1 MNPVIRMRFG
11 VLLALLLVALVSLG
25 ATYQPNGQVKNYITV
40 RSQANAS
47 ASEVARIQK
56 TETFEVKEIANGW
69 GKVVTDAGVE
79 GYVNAKYIEKV
90 PETIVAAEGEVMGG
104 AGRYSLHWMV
114 WVILGLVAAVF
125 LMQQFELDGAISV
138 WLVPIVW
145 FLLGVS
151 ELAYIILCYDPFWTG
166 KDLGWLAI
174 LISVVVFAVCAFYQ
188 TGSMIG
194 FAKTYSEDNAAV
206 GIWSV
211 PVCAIAAIVLAFTA
225 KDYVWIPGVVFALAQ
240 LWQAFIIFSTVN
252 EYQGPGLAIVSAL
265 GYLFG
270 MLGTLV
276 VATLLVVLVVVV
288 VVGIFLLNVILS
300 MLNTESGKIEL
311 THKWGDYF
319 SDQYGNEWTHIGGGR
334 FYRS

>member
-1 MNPVIRMRFG
+1 MNSFIRNRIGM
-11 VLLALLLVALVSLG
+11 LLAVLLVALVSLG

-56 TETFEVKEIANGW
+56 SETFEVTEINNGW
-69 GKVVTDAGVE
+69 GKVVTAHGVE
-79 GYVNAKYIEKV
+79 GYVNAKFIEKV
-90 PETIVAAEGEVMGG
+90 PEVVVAAEGEVMGG
-104 AGRYSLHWMV
+104 AGRYDLHWMV

-125 LMQQFELDGAISV
+125 LMQQFELDGAVSV
-138 WLVPIVW
+138 WLVPIAW
-145 FLLGVS
+145 LLLGMS
-151 ELAYIILCYDPFWTG
+151 ELAYIILCYDPLWTDMG
-166 KDLGWLAI
+166 LGWLAI
-174 LISVVVFAVCAFYQ
+174 LIAVVVFAVCAFYQ

-211 PVCAIAAIVLAFTA
+211 PVCAVAAIILAFTA
-225 KDYVWIPGVVFALAQ
+225 QDYIWIPGVAFALAQ
-240 LWQAFIIFSTVN
+240 LWQAFVIFRTVN

-270 MLGTLV
+270 MLGTLI
-276 VATLLVVLVVVV
+276 VATLFVVLVVVV
-288 VVGIFLLNVILS
+288 VVGLFLLYFILS
-300 MLNTESGKIEL
+300 MLGSETGKIEL

-319 SDQYGNEWTHIGGGR
+319 SDQYGNEWEHIGGGR
-334 FYRS
+334 FYRR